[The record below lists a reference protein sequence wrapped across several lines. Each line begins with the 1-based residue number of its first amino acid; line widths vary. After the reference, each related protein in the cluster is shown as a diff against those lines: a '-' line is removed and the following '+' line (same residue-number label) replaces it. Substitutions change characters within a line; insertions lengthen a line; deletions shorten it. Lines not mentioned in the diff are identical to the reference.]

1 MPPKT
6 KTEATG
12 LDLLREPFPAT
23 QINQLP
29 KITCKDCSKYQCTKH
44 EKKRCNKCAA
54 WITTAHVDLDFVG
67 HAALTDRLLD
77 ADLAWT
83 WEPLA
88 FDEKGLPAYDSVG
101 GMWIRLTI
109 CGVTRLGY
117 GHAGTKSGGDAVK
130 EIIGDALRN
139 AAMRFGA
146 ALDLWHKGDLH
157 ADEDTLAHA
166 EHKQLV
172 NKTLA
177 DEHKADRGVPAED
190 PWAKPIETDT
200 AWLADWLDRLNRC
213 DSLGALRGLY
223 DEALMQ
229 KRDLKVSEEDFST
242 CVALKDNKKTALESA
257 PAEAGAA

>member
-1 MPPKT
+1 MPPKP
-6 KTEATG
+6 KTTATG

-23 QINQLP
+23 QISQLP
-29 KITCKDCSKYQCTKH
+29 RITCKDCSRFSCTKH
-44 EKKRCNKCAA
+44 EKKRCNKCQS

-77 ADLAWT
+77 ADPNWS

-88 FDEKGLPAYDSVG
+88 FDARGLPAYDEIG
-101 GMWIRLTI
+101 GMWIKLTV

-117 GHAGTKSGGDAVK
+117 GDAQGKSGNNAVK

-157 ADEDTLAHA
+157 ADDDTLDRA

-172 NKTLA
+172 DKTLS
-177 DEHKADRGVPAED
+177 DDKKADRGVPADD
-190 PWAKPIETDT
+190 PWAKPVQTDSVWFDAWVSKVAEAKDKETLQTLWAEMVDMHKNLGITDT
-200 AWLADWLDRLNRC
+200 DRAELTDVFKNAA
-213 DSLGALRGLY
+213 ALLS
-223 DEALMQ
+223 DE
-229 KRDLKVSEEDFST
+229 
-242 CVALKDNKKTALESA
+242 
-257 PAEAGAA
+257 PAA